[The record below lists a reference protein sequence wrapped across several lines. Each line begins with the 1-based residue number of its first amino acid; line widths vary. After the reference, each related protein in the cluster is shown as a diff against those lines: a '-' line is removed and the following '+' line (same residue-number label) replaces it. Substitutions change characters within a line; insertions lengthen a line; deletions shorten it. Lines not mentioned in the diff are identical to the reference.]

1 MWIYDFPFC
10 CESGKMSQ
18 IHVFRGVSETHIN
31 INKKNIL
38 ALVLAIMMSPIHGLF
53 SKGQNWIWRIAST
66 EKVAAWKFKYCV
78 KVFILIVSNYSW
90 LVRTYSVRTRVW
102 FTVFSNDIFR
112 KKLIDRRGRLVKETS
127 VDQLLEEEFHIT
139 KLWILIMK

>member
-102 FTVFSNDIFR
+102 FTVFSNDILK
-112 KKLIDRRGRLVKETS
+112 KKLNWSAGAFSQGNQCWPTFRGRISHHQALNPGY
-127 VDQLLEEEFHIT
+127 
-139 KLWILIMK
+139 